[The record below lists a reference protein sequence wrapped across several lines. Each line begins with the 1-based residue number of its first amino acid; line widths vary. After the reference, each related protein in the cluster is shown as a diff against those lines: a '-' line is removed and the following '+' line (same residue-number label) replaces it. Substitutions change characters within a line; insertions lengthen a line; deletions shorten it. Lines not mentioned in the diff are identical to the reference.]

1 MRILFVPKEFPSAQ
15 RPNNGIFIL
24 RRAQAVQSLGH
35 DVTVLRI
42 VPAAPPLGAKWNAYR
57 SIARDEVVGG
67 IPVRTIRTLIP
78 PRMIGMEYVPLL
90 VRGALAREIRRVGA
104 DLAHASF
111 LLPCG
116 HAAVQQHVVPSIV
129 TSHGVDAYKY
139 PALRPGLHR
148 ASQFT
153 VTHADGVTAVSGFI
167 ADKLRELGAKDVR
180 TIWNGGDERFFYSRD
195 RAQCR
200 AQCGL
205 PPDRPVLV
213 FAGNVL
219 RAKGLFDLVQALA
232 RIPLER
238 RPTTVIAGRGSDENA
253 LRDEAAARGV
263 ELRFAGLLESESI
276 GTLFGAADAVVLP
289 SHAEGLPNVVCEAM
303 LSERAVVATTVGG
316 IPEIVQDERSGL
328 LVPPHSPADLSRA
341 IDRAVND
348 APLRD
353 ALAMQARR
361 FAQEHLTWRVSA
373 LAYEAFYRE
382 ILEYAGRVP
391 RAVPDRIPSAAR

>member
-1 MRILFVPKEFPSAQ
+1 MRVLFVPKEFPSAQ

-42 VPAAPPLGAKWNAYR
+42 VPAAPPIGAKWNAYR
-57 SIARDEVVGG
+57 SIPQDEIVGG
-67 IPVRTIRTLIP
+67 IPVRTIRALVP

-90 VRGALAREIRRVGA
+90 VRGALAREIQRVRA

-116 HAAVQQHVVPSIV
+116 HAVVQQRLVPSIV

-139 PALRPGLHR
+139 PALRPGLRR
-148 ASQFT
+148 ASQYT

-167 ADKLRELGAKDVR
+167 AERLRELGAKDVR
-180 TIWNGGDERFFYSRD
+180 TIWNGGDERFFYPRD
-195 RAQCR
+195 RGECR
-200 AQCGL
+200 AQFDL
-205 PPDRPVLV
+205 PADRPILA

-219 RAKGLFDLVQALA
+219 RAKGLFDLVEALA

-238 RPTTVIAGRGSDENA
+238 RPVTVIAGRGADESA
-253 LRDEAAARGV
+253 VREQAAARGV
-263 ELRFAGLLESESI
+263 ELHFTGLLESERI
-276 GTLFGAADAVVLP
+276 GTLFGAADAIVLP

-303 LSERAVVATTVGG
+303 LSQRSVVATTVGG
-316 IPEIVQDERSGL
+316 IPEIVQNERSGL
-328 LVPPHSPADLSRA
+328 LVPPHSPPDLSRA
-341 IDRAVND
+341 IDRVMND
-348 APLRD
+348 AALRD
-353 ALAMQARR
+353 ALAAQGRR

-382 ILEYAGRVP
+382 VLEYAGRVP
-391 RAVPDRIPSAAR
+391 RSAPGRIPSAAR